1 MIRVSTQV
9 TDKTAQVKARYAKA
23 ARAGMDAAA
32 NVYEREVKR
41 AHSDH
46 YTSQAFRGTLN
57 VRQSIRRTAPAATP
71 QGWSVEVGTKLPQPL
86 YWELGHMNLFTR
98 KYERRRIWVPTLIAQ
113 TQAIRAA
120 FARVVARM
128 MANG

>member
-1 MIRVSTQV
+1 MIRVSTQL
-9 TDKTAQVKARYAKA
+9 TDRTAQAKARYKEASRKA
-23 ARAGMDAAA
+23 MVAAA
-32 NVYEREVKR
+32 DVYEREVSR
-41 AHSDH
+41 AHEDH
-46 YTSQAFRGTLN
+46 YTSRNFRETLG
-57 VRQSIRRTAPAATP
+57 VRQSIRRDEPRWTP
-71 QGWSVEVGTKLPQPL
+71 RGWDVEIGTKLPQPL